1 MDADLRLSLKRHED
15 DDALFRSLLS
25 RRTNDATLSAGFFGQ
40 LLLFSL
46 ALSGALAL
54 TPAHHLS
61 LSDVA
66 RLQNHLSRQ
75 FTDLESAYHS
85 VVGLTKLG
93 ATVPDQDVRKCHTSY
108 VRLHGERSV
117 LIVSC

>member
-1 MDADLRLSLKRHED
+1 MILYFPLCSAVRLTLRL
-15 DDALFRSLLS
+15 AL
-25 RRTNDATLSAGFFGQ
+25 AGFFGL

-54 TPAHHLS
+54 VPVHHLS

-66 RLQNHLSRQ
+66 RLQNHLSQ
-75 FTDLESAYHS
+75 PFSDLESAYYS

-93 ATVPDQDVRKCHTSY
+93 ATVPEHDVRKDQT
-108 VRLHGERSV
+108 VV
-117 LIVSC
+117 TVFVA

>member
-1 MDADLRLSLKRHED
+1 MDADLRLSLKDTRM
-15 DDALFRSLLS
+15 AVVLFGSLLS
-25 RRTNDATLSAGFFGQ
+25 RWINDATQSAGFFGL

-46 ALSGALAL
+46 TLSGALAL

-93 ATVPDQDVRKCHTSY
+93 ATVLDQDVRKYHTTY
-108 VRLHGERSV
+108 VRLWRA
-117 LIVSC
+117 